1 MARFTLDIGGIV
13 DLDTLVGATG
23 ALADTSWGTGDELF
37 EYIVGIALLLYEYY
51 PR

>member
-1 MARFTLDIGGIV
+1 MARFTLDIGSIV

-23 ALADTSWGTGDELF
+23 AITGIFEGTGDELF

-51 PR
+51 PS